1 MDQDRANKIKALLVK
16 GNDPAA
22 TEAEREL
29 YQDKAADLMAKWQ
42 IDEAMLAH
50 DQRVVTDTIVKR
62 PVKLDAP
69 KIYLDE
75 VVHVGGSV
83 AAGFGLTPLRIMDY
97 VKGPD
102 GHYVVRGGKIVGTP
116 RVLLIGFTADLDVIE
131 QVIQLVHTQLMTA
144 WNAYGASLP
153 RYYSASQKYNMKRSF
168 LMGFSSRIE
177 ERIRDSRKRTIAEI
191 TETHGT
197 GTELVLL
204 DREAQVTLW
213 INENLKLGVTKAKR
227 YVSSGMHEGMNAANN
242 TNIGQT
248 RVGAARRALGN

>member
-1 MDQDRANKIKALLVK
+1 MDQERANKIKALLAK

-22 TEAEREL
+22 TDAEREL

-50 DQRVVTDTIVKR
+50 DQRVVTDAIVKR

-75 VVHVGGSV
+75 FVHVGGAV
-83 AAGFGLTPLRIMDY
+83 AAGFGLMSLRTVDY
-97 VKGPD
+97 VKGAD

-131 QVIQLVHTQLMTA
+131 QVIQLVHTQVTAA
-144 WNAYGASLP
+144 WNAYGAKLP
-153 RYYSASQKYNMKRSF
+153 RYLTASEKYNVKRSF
-168 LMGFSSRIE
+168 LMGFAARIE
-177 ERIRDSRKRTIAEI
+177 DRIRDSRKRTIAEI

-213 INENLKLGVTKAKR
+213 INENLKLGVGKAKR
-227 YVSSGMHEGMNAANN
+227 YTSSGMYEGMTAADN
-242 TNIGQT
+242 TDIGQT